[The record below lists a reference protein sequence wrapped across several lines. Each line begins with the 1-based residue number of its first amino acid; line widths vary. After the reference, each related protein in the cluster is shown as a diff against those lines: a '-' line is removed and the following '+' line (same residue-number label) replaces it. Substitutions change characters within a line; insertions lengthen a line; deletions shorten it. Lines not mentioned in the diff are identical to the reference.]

1 MKLRCLEVLHPGQSS
16 SKDLNSDEM
25 KPALKRCLWFEVRQ
39 RPLLATAAHDSLMGT
54 ISELMVFSCSTRKR
68 QQQLNRVCVW
78 RARGLV
84 VR

>member
-1 MKLRCLEVLHPGQSS
+1 MKVRCLEVLHPGQSS
-16 SKDLNSDEM
+16 SKDLSSDEM
-25 KPALKRCLWFEVRQ
+25 RPASKRCLWVEVRQ
-39 RPLLATAAHDSLMGT
+39 RPLLATAANGRMMGT